1 MFQDLCQQRRKLR
14 RNLCVEVDVQGEAK
28 AQSLLDLRTGVS
40 ERASIIGSNL
50 RLRSEHRLALNADE
64 RSTIYEQ
71 GLADAERVRSEA
83 TIEVCQIV
91 KVYLTPAISQVQRYT
106 RAEHLLHDPALL
118 RLGDLDRERRIYSEA
133 AAVIRDVGLMS
144 DLDDEVAS
152 RVLRDIPPRSP
163 RTQADAAA
171 TAAWIALQSKAA
183 KRLDFE
189 LGFFELD

>member
-91 KVYLTPAISQVQRYT
+91 EVYLTPAISQVQRYT

-118 RLGDLDRERRIYSEA
+118 RLGDLDRERRIYSTKA
-133 AAVIRDVGLMS
+133 RPRV
-144 DLDDEVAS
+144 VAGQGCS
-152 RVLRDIPPRSP
+152 FRVSVLGCY
-163 RTQADAAA
+163 
-171 TAAWIALQSKAA
+171 
-183 KRLDFE
+183 
-189 LGFFELD
+189 LGF